1 MSNVYFA
8 RPVTLSGPS
17 RRLTGEPTMVI
28 FSGQFHFLTR
38 SLIFSGCPAGGF
50 CGLATGHPP
59 YFHRC
64 FHDAW
69 EGPTAAYVAV
79 QPFVQ
84 LGVGCLRI
92 FLEDANR
99 CHHESRSAE
108 PAHHCIRIAEGLLY
122 GVKLVTFRQPI
133 DGANSFSLDLNG
145 QRRARVDS
153 PA

>member
-17 RRLTGEPTMVI
+17 SRLTGEPTMVI

-50 CGLATGHPP
+50 CGLATGHPH
-59 YFHRC
+59 YLHCC

-69 EGPTAAYVAV
+69 ERPTAADISV

-84 LGVGCLRI
+84 LRVGCLGI
-92 FLEDANR
+92 FLEDANGG
-99 CHHESRSAE
+99 HHVSWSVEAE
-108 PAHHCIRIAEGLLY
+108 PH
-122 GVKLVTFRQPI
+122 
-133 DGANSFSLDLNG
+133 
-145 QRRARVDS
+145 
-153 PA
+153 